1 MQKSY
6 LNILALSIYALLLL
20 LLVYLFFSTFSI
32 SEIKSLEFLV
42 IIRDAFDQN
51 ALNYYPIKALSIF
64 LISVFWAFFLG
75 FNAPIAIFSGMILGT
90 YMGTFISVIG
100 LTLGSGLLYL
110 FAQFFFKENISS
122 LFNKRYQSVRY
133 LFHQNEL
140 IFFIFYR
147 LFVGIPFG
155 LSNLIAILFNARVIN
170 FLLGTAIG
178 ILPSVFIWASIG
190 RGFDKIL
197 IENEGIPRFIDI
209 LNSEEVRIP
218 LIIFVIFVLVIFI
231 SKKII
236 NAQEKIN

>member
-64 LISVFWAFFLG
+64 LISLFWAFFLG

-236 NAQEKIN
+236 NAQKN

>member
-75 FNAPIAIFSGMILGT
+75 FNAPIAIFSGMILGA

-236 NAQEKIN
+236 NAQKN

>member
-32 SEIKSLEFLV
+32 SDIKSLEFLV

-64 LISVFWAFFLG
+64 LISLFWAFFLG

-236 NAQEKIN
+236 NAQKN

>member
-32 SEIKSLEFLV
+32 SDIKSLEFLV

-64 LISVFWAFFLG
+64 LISLFWAFFLG
-75 FNAPIAIFSGMILGT
+75 FNAPIAIFSGMILGA

-236 NAQEKIN
+236 NALKN

>member
-6 LNILALSIYALLLL
+6 LNILALSIYVLLLL
-20 LLVYLFFSTFSI
+20 LLVYLFFSAFSI
-32 SEIKSLEFLV
+32 REIKSLEFLV
-42 IIRDAFDQN
+42 VIRDAFDQN

-64 LISVFWAFFLG
+64 LISLFWAFFLG

-218 LIIFVIFVLVIFI
+218 LIIFVIFVLVIFV

-236 NAQEKIN
+236 NPRKD

>member
-64 LISVFWAFFLG
+64 LISLFWAFFLG
-75 FNAPIAIFSGMILGT
+75 FNAPIAIFSGMILGA

-122 LFNKRYQSVRY
+122 LFNKRYQSVRH

-140 IFFIFYR
+140 IFFILYR

-236 NAQEKIN
+236 NAQKN

>member
-64 LISVFWAFFLG
+64 LISLFWAFFLG
-75 FNAPIAIFSGMILGT
+75 FNAPIAIFSGMILGA

-236 NAQEKIN
+236 NAQKN

>member
-64 LISVFWAFFLG
+64 LISLFWAFFLG

-140 IFFIFYR
+140 IFFILYR

-236 NAQEKIN
+236 NAQKN

>member
-32 SEIKSLEFLV
+32 SDIKSLEFLV

-64 LISVFWAFFLG
+64 LISLFWAFFLG
-75 FNAPIAIFSGMILGT
+75 FNAPIAIFSGMILGA

-236 NAQEKIN
+236 NAQKN

>member
-75 FNAPIAIFSGMILGT
+75 FNAPIAIFSGMILGA

-236 NAQEKIN
+236 NEQKN